1 MQTIENEKEKTNVF
15 NNASLRFVAMKIG
28 NYSGDIRRV
37 LMITRRAVEIARD
50 RYNELFKKSKSQD
63 IVQVDQNIVV

>member
-1 MQTIENEKEKTNVF
+1 MQTIENEKEKANVF
-15 NNASLRFVAMKIG
+15 NNASLRFLAMKIG

-50 RYNELFKKSKSQD
+50 RYNELFKKSKSQE

>member
-1 MQTIENEKEKTNVF
+1 MQTIENEKEKANVF

>member
-1 MQTIENEKEKTNVF
+1 
-15 NNASLRFVAMKIG
+15 MKIG

-50 RYNELFKKSKSQD
+50 KYNSDKKEKKM
-63 IVQVDQNIVV
+63 VQVD

>member
-15 NNASLRFVAMKIG
+15 KNASLRFVAMKIG

-50 RYNELFKKSKSQD
+50 RFNELFKKSKSQE

>member
-1 MQTIENEKEKTNVF
+1 VQTIENEKEKANVF